1 MLLVCFISQLQLLW
15 RFLIYDLSLFA
26 MHCRKALDSLA
37 KMSDRWI
44 DSDGDKFKK
53 FTKFLSAAETD
64 MKRRELVCWYH
75 CAMLNAKHNALRAY
89 LLKTCAT
96 LNGAEN
102 TAVDAKI
109 AASPHD
115 PNIKDLRKHIT
126 QTMKRIDHHMLA
138 QSHALLRMKQVQD
151 MHKEKTA
158 TLNELV
164 QNGKLR

>member
-1 MLLVCFISQLQLLW
+1 
-15 RFLIYDLSLFA
+15 
-26 MHCRKALDSLA
+26 
-37 KMSDRWI
+37 MSDRWI

-64 MKRRELVCWYH
+64 MKRQ
-75 CAMLNAKHNALRAY
+75 
-89 LLKTCAT
+89 
-96 LNGAEN
+96 N